1 MVMTPERYKQIKSI
15 FQSAVE
21 LPRSEQA
28 IFLDEACS
36 GDEGLRREIEDLLSS
51 HGRVK
56 DSIEAI
62 ASEVAAAMLA
72 EPQSRS
78 LIGRQIG
85 AYQII
90 EQIGRGGMGEVY
102 LAQDG
107 RLGRKV
113 ALKLLPAKFAADA
126 ERVRRFEQEARSAS
140 ALNHPNVIV
149 IFEIGAADGAHYIA
163 TEYVAGQN
171 LRQMMAGERMSF
183 GAALSVATQVTN
195 ALAEAHKAGVLHR
208 DIKPENLMVRPDGV
222 VKVLDFGLAKLLDRR
237 PEFANDAGGSTASG
251 MVMGTARYMSPEQ
264 ARGQEVDARTDIFSL
279 GVTLYEMIAGKAPFD
294 GRTSMDV
301 IAAILHVNPTPL
313 SELRA
318 ETPAD
323 LEQVVMRALHK
334 DREERYQTAEELL
347 ADLTSVGRRPPLS
360 TNSEARVNSLKAR
373 YRVARLAAALLTLLL
388 VAGGVFFYTRRIAAP
403 APKTRP
409 AAEDRTNNPEAKR
422 LYLKGQYEFS
432 RRTSESLKKGR
443 DAFEQAIKLDPNYA
457 AAWVGV
463 ANCWT
468 VMGQINSAHQSDAIT
483 QAKAA
488 ITRALELDES
498 LVEAHAALALIKT
511 QHEWDWEGAEREYRR
526 ALALDANYAPG
537 WHWYA
542 MHLSLLGRHDEAISA
557 IRRAEELDPVSL
569 VINCNHGWI
578 LWCARRND
586 EAIAQLRKTID
597 LDPYFANAHDKL
609 ANVHETTGQYAEAI
623 EHRAISSD
631 LSGARP
637 EVGAGMRAA
646 YRRGGWQEFARRE
659 VGRLQRESQAR
670 YQNPKYLALAWA
682 RLGDKDRALEW
693 LKRGYAERS
702 EAMLYLKVDP
712 RYDSLRDDQRFVD
725 LLRRMRFSP

>member
-1 MVMTPERYKQIKSI
+1 MTPEHWQQVKEMLYAALERTPEQR
-15 FQSAVE
+15 SA
-21 LPRSEQA
+21 
-28 IFLDEACS
+28 FLDDACQ
-36 GDEGLRREIEDLLSS
+36 GNQALRREIEALLAAYQGAGSFLE
-51 HGRVK
+51 RP
-56 DSIEAI
+56 AI
-62 ASEVAAAMLA
+62 EVAAELMA
-72 EPQSRS
+72 EEPAGTLVGRS
-78 LIGRQIG
+78 LSHFRVLSLLGV
-85 AYQII
+85 
-90 EQIGRGGMGEVY
+90 GGMGEVY
-102 LAQDG
+102 LAEDK
-107 RLGRKV
+107 RLHRKV
-113 ALKLLPAKFAADA
+113 ALKLLSAKFTADA
-126 ERVRRFEQEARSAS
+126 DRVRRFEQEARSAS
-140 ALNHPNVIV
+140 ALNHPNIII
-149 IFEIGAADGAHYIA
+149 IFEIGEADDAHYIA
-163 TEYVAGQN
+163 TEYVPGQT
-171 LRQMMAGERMSF
+171 LRQMMACERLSF
-183 GAALSVATQVTN
+183 DAVLSVATQVAN

-237 PEFANDAGGSTASG
+237 PEFANDAGNSTASG

-264 ARGQEVDARTDIFSL
+264 ARGQEVSARTDIFSL
-279 GVTLYEMIAGKAPFD
+279 GVALYEMIAGKSPFD

-301 IAAILHVNPTPL
+301 IGAILHVNPTPL

-318 ETPAD
+318 GTPAD
-323 LEQVVMRALHK
+323 IEQVVMRALRK

-347 ADLTSVGRRPPLS
+347 ADLASVRCHPPLS
-360 TNSEARVNSLKAR
+360 TESEARVNSRKAR
-373 YRVARLAAALLTLLL
+373 YRVVRLAAALLTLLL
-388 VAGGVFFYTRRIAAP
+388 VAGGVFFYAHRNASP

-409 AAEDRTNNPEAKR
+409 AAEDHTNNPEAKR
-422 LYLKGQYEFS
+422 LYLIGQYEFS
-432 RRTSESLKKGR
+432 RRSSEAMKKGR

-468 VMGQINSAHQSDAIT
+468 VMGQIDDAHQSDAIT
-483 QAKAA
+483 HAKAA
-488 ITRALELDES
+488 ITGALELDDS

-511 QHEWDWEGAEREYRR
+511 NHEWDWEGAEREYRR

-542 MHLSLLGRHDEAISA
+542 MHLSLMGRYEEAISA
-557 IRRAEELDPVSL
+557 IHRAEELDPVSL

-609 ANVHETTGQYAEAI
+609 ANVYETTGQYAEAV
-623 EHRAISSD
+623 EQRALDSD
-631 LSGARP
+631 LSGDKP
-637 EVGAGMRAA
+637 EVGADMRAA
-646 YRRGGWQEFARRE
+646 YRRGGWLEFARHE
-659 VGRLQRESQAR
+659 VGRLQRESQTH
-670 YQNPKYLALAWA
+670 YHNPKYLALAWA

-702 EAMLYLKVDP
+702 EAMIYLKVDP
-712 RYDSLRDDQRFVD
+712 RYDSLRDDPRFVD